1 MINFNH
7 LRLFQAAAEAGNVSR
22 AAERLRLSQPAV
34 SKQIRELEEH
44 LGCALLE
51 RQPRGV
57 RPTAAGELLAAYAR
71 QIFAVSEGAERALA
85 DLRGLRRGRL
95 RIGASMTIGV
105 YLVPPWLAECRRR
118 WPGLELECT
127 LGNTDRIQQALIEH
141 RLDLGLTEGP
151 GQREEPLASRI
162 FRWDELVLVASPE
175 AFASP
180 PRSLAQA
187 ARLPWVMRERGS
199 GTRAVV
205 EAALARHGLRV
216 TPAWTLNNA
225 EAVKQAVIAGCGLAL
240 LPHISVTGEIAA
252 GQLRPIRLHGLHPR
266 RPLRV
271 QWLAARPLSAAA
283 AAFQTLLTSVPS

>member
-1 MINFNH
+1 MLNFNH
-7 LRLFQAAAEAGNVSR
+7 LRLFQAASEAGNVSR

-34 SKQIRELEEH
+34 SKQIRELEAH

-57 RPTAAGELLAAYAR
+57 RPTAAGELLADYAR
-71 QIFAVSEGAERALA
+71 QIFALGEGAEHALA

-105 YLVPPWLAECRRR
+105 YLLPPWLAESRRR
-118 WPGLELECT
+118 WPGLEVECR
-127 LGNTDRIQQALIEH
+127 LDNTDRIQRALIEH

-151 GQREEPLASRI
+151 GRWEKALASRV
-162 FRWDELVLVASPE
+162 FRWDELVLVASAT
-175 AFASP
+175 AFSPP

-199 GTRAVV
+199 GTRAVA
-205 EAALARHGLRV
+205 EAALGRHGLAV

-240 LPHISVTGEIAA
+240 VPHITVAHELAS
-252 GQLRPIRLHGLHPR
+252 GQLRQIRLRGFHPR

-271 QWLAARPLSAAA
+271 QWPAARPLSAAST
-283 AAFQTLLTSVPS
+283 AFQTLLTAVPS